1 MGVCFKGVVELAEVL
16 INEGADVNLTNAMG
30 ASALIFAAMF
40 NRKDM
45 VELLLENQAD
55 KTIRDAKGITA
66 LGHAEMK
73 KALEIVTLLQA

>member
-1 MGVCFKGVVELAEVL
+1 
-16 INEGADVNLTNAMG
+16 DVNLTNAMG

-55 KTIRDAKGITA
+55 KTIQDAKGMTA
-66 LGHAEMK
+66 LAHAEVK
-73 KALEIVTLLQA
+73 KASEIVKLLQI